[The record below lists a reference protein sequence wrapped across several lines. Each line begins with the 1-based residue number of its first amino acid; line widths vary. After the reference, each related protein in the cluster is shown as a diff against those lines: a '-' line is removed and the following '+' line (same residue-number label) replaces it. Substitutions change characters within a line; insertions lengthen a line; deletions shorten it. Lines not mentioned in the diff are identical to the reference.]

1 MLHRFSKL
9 VVACTVILILAGSL
23 VTSHD
28 AGLSVPDW
36 PTSYGWNMFTFPPS
50 MWVANILYEHG
61 HRLIASTVGFLTII
75 LAAWLWISEPRGW
88 LRWLGVA
95 ALGAVIAQGVL
106 GGLTVLFFLPPAV
119 STAHAGLAEIFFC
132 LTVAI
137 ALFTS
142 RGWKDGYGVGTSPK
156 SDLARDR
163 HVGPPLHMLATATTI
178 LIYAQI
184 LIGATMRH
192 TGAGL
197 AIPDFPWMFGHVVPD
212 HWDAGIAIHFAHRA
226 GALVVTLGILATA
239 LYVWSTCR
247 DRRELTRPASLLV
260 ALVAVQVALGALTVL
275 TRRDPWINS
284 FHVVCG
290 ALVLTTSL
298 VLTLRTWREGVAAA
312 TVRLKPDTTGD
323 IRQPSGHGVPAHVG
337 HVRLEADLAGHVG
350 SVHPEADLA
359 AHVGSVRLEA
369 DLAAHVGSVR
379 LEADRDPVRGRA

>member
-1 MLHRFSKL
+1 MLHRFSTFI
-9 VVACTVILILAGSL
+9 AGCTVLLILAGSL

-61 HRLIASTVGFLTII
+61 HRLIASSVGFLTIV
-75 LAAWLWISEPRGW
+75 LATWLWTTEPRAW

-142 RGWKDGYGVGTSPK
+142 PAWIQEDNTDPDRRTADGT
-156 SDLARDR
+156 LRR
-163 HVGPPLHMLATATTI
+163 LATTTTV
-178 LIYAQI
+178 LVYGQI
-184 LIGATMRH
+184 LIGAAMRH

-197 AIPDFPWMFGHVVPD
+197 AIPDFPLMFGGIVPD
-212 HWDAGIAIHFAHRA
+212 HWTPGIAVHFAHRL
-226 GALVVTLGILATA
+226 GAFIVSAFVVTTVSL
-239 LYVWSTCR
+239 VWARRSRRR
-247 DRRELTRPASLLV
+247 DLTRPALILVTLV
-260 ALVAVQVALGALTVL
+260 AIQVTLGALTVVS
-275 TRRDPWINS
+275 RRNPWINS

-290 ALVLTTSL
+290 ALVLATSL
-298 VLTLRTWREGVAAA
+298 VITLRTWRVEFAAA
-312 TVRLKPDTTGD
+312 SVRLKPDTTEDDVG
-323 IRQPSGHGVPAHVG
+323 GVPI
-337 HVRLEADLAGHVG
+337 G
-350 SVHPEADLA
+350 SNQS
-359 AHVGSVRLEA
+359 VGSVRLPAFAWLRRGSPKREA
-369 DLAAHVGSVR
+369 RRRQPDQIAGGVQLPAFASLRRGAP
-379 LEADRDPVRGRA
+379 ERDARRRQPDHRGQA